1 MSYVRMSE
9 HGTDV
14 YVWGSTPDTID
25 VQVRWSNFDANDE
38 RLPFK
43 NKHVGE
49 SHFGLTREDAFR
61 TLRRLNRDGVRVPRK
76 VFRRLRREI
85 KTGAL

>member
-1 MSYVRMSE
+1 MSE

-14 YVWGSTPDTID
+14 YVWGSTESTVD
-25 VQVRWSNFDANDE
+25 VQVRWSYFRAGE
-38 RLPFK
+38 RVPFK

-49 SHFGLTREDAFR
+49 SHYGLSREEAFK
-61 TLRRLNRDGVRVPRK
+61 TLRRLRRDGVRVPRK

-85 KTGAL
+85 RPDS